1 MTVRVVCDMK
11 TGSDLRPSGQALGL
25 RELLG
30 LRVAARRLDLA
41 PHGPLRATRSG
52 GHLTR
57 LRGRGMEFDE
67 SRRYQPGDDPRHMDW
82 RLSARSGEPHVKL
95 FREERERPLWLLVD
109 QGPSMRFGT
118 RAAFKSV
125 LAAEAAALLGWA
137 ALEAGDRVGG
147 LVFDEAT
154 FYLHKPAP
162 RSRAWM
168 PLLQALAHVRS
179 PGVAPAVGRLAE
191 MAHKLTPLVR
201 PGALVIVL
209 SDFVGIAE
217 TDRDWLAR
225 LGRGGEMLWV
235 AVRDRLEAEP
245 PPPGRYPLCDAAG
258 RIRWLDLRTRKA
270 RDQWAERCT
279 QRAAQLHALARALG
293 AHLLWLTTGE
303 ALAPALSAGLA
314 ARPLRA
320 GRAAGGR

>member
-1 MTVRVVCDMK
+1 MDASVSK
-11 TGSDLRPSGQALGL
+11 TESNPHPSGQGLGL
-25 RELLG
+25 HALLG

-41 PHGPLRATRSG
+41 PRGSLQATRSG
-52 GHLTR
+52 GHLAR
-57 LRGRGMEFDE
+57 FRGRGMEFDE
-67 SRRYQPGDDPRHMDW
+67 SRRYQPGDDPRRMDW

-109 QGPSMRFGT
+109 QGPAMRFGT

-147 LVFDEAT
+147 LVFDEAD
-154 FYLHKPAP
+154 FCLRQPAP

-168 PLLQALAHVRS
+168 PLLHALAQARP
-179 PGVAPAVGRLAE
+179 PGLAPAPGRLAE
-191 MAHKLTPLVR
+191 MALKATPLVR

-209 SDFVGIAE
+209 SDFAGIGE
-217 TDRDWLAR
+217 HDRDWLAR

-245 PPPGRYPLCDAAG
+245 PPPGRYPLCDPAG
-258 RIRWLDLRTRKA
+258 RVQWLDLRTPKA
-270 RDQWAERCT
+270 RVQWAERCAE
-279 QRAAQLHALARALG
+279 RAARLDALARALG
-293 AHLLWLTTGE
+293 AHLIWLTTGE
-303 ALAPALSAGLA
+303 TVASSLAAGLA
-314 ARPLRA
+314 TRPLRA
-320 GRAAGGR
+320 SRAGGGR